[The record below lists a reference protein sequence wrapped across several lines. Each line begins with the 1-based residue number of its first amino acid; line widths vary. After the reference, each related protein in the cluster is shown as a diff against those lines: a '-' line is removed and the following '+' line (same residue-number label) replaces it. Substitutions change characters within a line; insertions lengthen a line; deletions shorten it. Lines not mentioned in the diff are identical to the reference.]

1 MPSFISL
8 LGPNSW
14 MSSKV
19 CVDNHVDFPE
29 GRVFP
34 RVLRRKKKRALVRCM
49 NYCDH
54 CDGSQWDHK
63 ISRHSKIFKAFEV
76 PKFWI
81 RVKHMS
87 HARNFSDTGFLGHR
101 TPFTFDHVLVPNP
114 GFSPQ

>member
-34 RVLRRKKKRALVRCM
+34 RVLRRKKKE
-49 NYCDH
+49 
-54 CDGSQWDHK
+54 G
-63 ISRHSKIFKAFEV
+63 
-76 PKFWI
+76 
-81 RVKHMS
+81 
-87 HARNFSDTGFLGHR
+87 TGTLHE
-101 TPFTFDHVLVPNP
+101 LM
-114 GFSPQ
+114 